1 MSITMP
7 FRPTNETIKT
17 AVRLFKNNK
26 NSAINKY
33 GKMDTWIITEVTDMG
48 NLFNEY
54 MFDGINDI
62 ISGWDVS
69 NVTNMS
75 EMFSFCET
83 FNQPLDSWVVS
94 SVETMHYMFVD
105 CESFN
110 QPLNSWDVSKVTN
123 MFAMFSG
130 CLRFNQPLDRW
141 DVSQV
146 KNMTVMFGRCYNF
159 NQPLDSWIV
168 TNVTDMS
175 YMFNGCASFNQPLH
189 SWDVSH
195 VVRMEI
201 MFNGCETFNRPLNTW
216 NTSNVTNMSDM
227 FYGCLKF
234 NQPLNNWN
242 VSNVADVSYM
252 FSGCTN
258 FNQNISNWDL
268 MPGVTILD
276 MFQNCPIDEANK
288 PHARVAIAPVAVN
301 AVQIHQ
307 SAAKIDYDQLNKFL
321 STKIPQP
328 IVIPPNYADY
338 IKYTINTLIDN
349 SVENSEQKKDLKAGL
364 QKIYDERL
372 QGLEYSEKSPLLLDS
387 IINSLEYVK
396 TQPSVFKKMYVEAF
410 VKDCVHAYE
419 GNDGMTCA
427 AGALERIIF
436 SLVPACKT
444 NPANPDYTTLIII
457 ISGPDLIIQ
466 SIIDWY
472 KSHNPKNVGAV
483 AFPEGTSIEAKKA
496 DLRQY
501 LLGLYPDLPEL
512 IDKLIIS
519 HADSI
524 GYDDFTYGG
533 KGRNTRRHKTKN
545 KTKNKTR
552 KRQKNKTRKTIHK
565 RKNRT

>member
-1 MSITMP
+1 
-7 FRPTNETIKT
+7 
-17 AVRLFKNNK
+17 
-26 NSAINKY
+26 
-33 GKMDTWIITEVTDMG
+33 MDTWIITEVTDMG

-69 NVTNMS
+69 KVTNMS

-130 CLRFNQPLDRW
+130 CKKFNQPLDRW

-159 NQPLDSWIV
+159 NQPLNGW
-168 TNVTDMS
+168 NVSSVETMP
-175 YMFNGCASFNQPLH
+175 YMFVGCASFNQPLH

-195 VVRMEI
+195 VVRMEM
-201 MFNGCETFNRPLNTW
+201 MFKKCA
-216 NTSNVTNMSDM
+216 S
-227 FYGCLKF
+227 F
-234 NQPLNNWN
+234 NQPLNNWI
-242 VSNVADVSYM
+242 VSRVTNMDGMFTNCETFNQPLNNWIVSRVENMNSM

-288 PHARVAIAPVAVN
+288 PHIPVTIAPVAVN

-307 SAAKIDYDQLNKFL
+307 SAAKINYTELNKFL
-321 STKIPQP
+321 RSKISQP
-328 IVIPPNYADY
+328 IVIPQNYADY
-338 IKYTINTLIDN
+338 IRDTINTLIN
-349 SVENSEQKKDLKAGL
+349 ESYELPAKKEELNTGIK
-364 QKIYDERL
+364 KIYDDRL
-372 QGLEYSEKSPLLLDS
+372 KGLNYREQSQLLLNS

-444 NPANPDYTTLIII
+444 DPANPDYTTLIII
-457 ISGPDLIIQ
+457 ISGPELIKQ
-466 SIIDWY
+466 SIKDWY
-472 KSHNPKNVGAV
+472 ILHNSTNSDNDIFHAK
-483 AFPEGTSIEAKKA
+483 TKIEKQA
-496 DLRQY
+496 DLREY
-501 LLGLYPDLPEL
+501 LLQRYPGLPDLIDEL
-512 IDKLIIS
+512 IINY
-519 HADSI
+519 AEVF
-524 GYDDFTYGG
+524 GWEADDFTYGG
-533 KGRNTRRHKTKN
+533 GKRRNSRKIRKRQKN

>member
-17 AVRLFKNNK
+17 AVSLFKNNK
-26 NSAINKY
+26 NSAINTY

-48 NLFNEY
+48 NVFNDY
-54 MFDGINDI
+54 TFDGINDI
-62 ISGWDVS
+62 ISGWNVS

-83 FNQPLDSWVVS
+83 FNQPLYSWVVS
-94 SVETMHYMFVD
+94 S
-105 CESFN
+105 
-110 QPLNSWDVSKVTN
+110 
-123 MFAMFSG
+123 
-130 CLRFNQPLDRW
+130 
-141 DVSQV
+141 V

-159 NQPLDSWIV
+159 NQPLNGW
-168 TNVTDMS
+168 NVSSVETMP
-175 YMFNGCASFNQPLH
+175 YMFVGCASFNQPLH
-189 SWDVSH
+189 SCDVSH
-195 VVRMEI
+195 VVRMES
-201 MFNGCETFNRPLNTW
+201 MFKKCA
-216 NTSNVTNMSDM
+216 S
-227 FYGCLKF
+227 F
-234 NQPLNNWN
+234 NQPLNDWI
-242 VSNVADVSYM
+242 VSRVENMNSM

-276 MFQNCPIDEANK
+276 MFENCPIDEANK
-288 PHARVAIAPVAVN
+288 PHIPVAIAPVAVN

-307 SAAKIDYDQLNKFL
+307 SAAKIDYEQLNEFL

-328 IVIPPNYADY
+328 IVIPQDYSDY
-338 IKYTINTLIDN
+338 IKDTINTLIDKN
-349 SVENSEQKKDLKAGL
+349 VENSEQKKDLKAGL
-364 QKIYDERL
+364 QKIYNERL
-372 QGLEYSEKSPLLLDS
+372 KGLKYSEITSLVKDS

-396 TQPSVFKKMYVEAF
+396 TQPNVFKKMYVEAF

-419 GNDGMTCA
+419 GTDGMTCA

-472 KSHNPKNVGAV
+472 KSHNNKNVGAV

-496 DLRQY
+496 DLRHY

-519 HADSI
+519 HADALDD
-524 GYDDFTYGG
+524 DDFTYGG
-533 KGRNTRRHKTKN
+533 KRRRNTRRHKTKN